1 MKGNLTVSAS
11 TLINS
16 PAKRVWK
23 ALTDPEKVK
32 QYLFGTNMKT
42 DWKEGS
48 PITYEGEYQGKTYL
62 DKGVVNK
69 YKPEEE
75 LQTTY
80 WSSMSGK
87 EDTPEN
93 YNTVTYTLEKEGN
106 GTRLTLMQDNIHSEK
121 ELEHLKENW
130 NTVLAKIK
138 EIAETF

>member
-62 DKGVVNK
+62 DKGGVNK